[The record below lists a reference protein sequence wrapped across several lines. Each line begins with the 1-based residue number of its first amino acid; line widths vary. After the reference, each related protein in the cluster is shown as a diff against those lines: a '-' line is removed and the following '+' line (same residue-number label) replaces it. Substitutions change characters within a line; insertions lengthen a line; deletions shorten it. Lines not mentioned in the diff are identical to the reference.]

1 MVEELEKLSNIK
13 ALNEDRKKVEIE
25 QGLETLSRYL
35 DGLFRIPGTG
45 WRFGLDGVVG
55 LIPNYGDIAT
65 SLVSF
70 YILIAGVRYGVPK
83 ITLLRMA
90 INIALDYGIGA
101 IPFIGDLFD
110 FFYKSNQRNMQL
122 IRERATGQGKGT
134 ASDWIFVFIIIAL
147 LIAILAAS
155 VVISLA
161 ILVLIASY
169 LGGGFRTI

>member
-1 MVEELEKLSNIK
+1 MEELQKLSNIK
-13 ALNEDRKKVEIE
+13 VANQERKKVEIE
-25 QGLETLSRYL
+25 QGLETLSTYL
-35 DGLFRIPGTG
+35 DGLFRVPGTT
-45 WRFGLDGVVG
+45 WKFGLDGLVG

-110 FFYKSNQRNMQL
+110 FFYKSNQRNMEL

-134 ASDWIFVFIIIAL
+134 ASDWFFLLIIIAV
-147 LIAILAAS
+147 LIGILVTSVAISLFILISLGAILWGGMSS
-155 VVISLA
+155 V
-161 ILVLIASY
+161 
-169 LGGGFRTI
+169 